1 MRSRAAQDRKNA
13 REREMRAESRRRAGL
28 PPAPAA
34 HNRKLTPGQVA
45 AIRRL
50 GGHNHKG
57 QGRKAE
63 HPTHVKLGAIFG
75 VPPSCVGEILAGRTY
90 REVIGGR

>member
-1 MRSRAAQDRKNA
+1 MGKPGQVAW
-13 REREMRAESRRRAGL
+13 
-28 PPAPAA
+28 
-34 HNRKLTPGQVA
+34 NRKLTPGQVA

-50 GGHNHKG
+50 GGHNRKG

-63 HPTHVKLGAIFG
+63 RPTHAELGAIFG

-90 REVIGGR
+90 REVAVDGR